1 MLSTFLTLTIIG
13 ISIYGYI
20 VYGIETRRRTLRPRA
35 ATWLIWAVIGTC
47 VSALQLEHGA
57 GIGAAVTI
65 IAAIAN
71 YILAGMAW
79 YYGHRTVHPIDV
91 VSSLAALGVFVLWA
105 TVGDVV
111 TVAVATVAYLFGF
124 MPTFERAYRKP
135 YSENLAPFVANILKY
150 ALSLL
155 TIEQLNIETT
165 LYPVILTVFNAMFLV
180 MILVK
185 RRKNP
190 QKPLAKN
197 KRKRYNN

>member
-1 MLSTFLTLTIIG
+1 MTLFLTCIIIA

-35 ATWLIWAVIGTC
+35 ATWLIWAILGTC

-57 GIGAAVTI
+57 GLGAVVTI
-65 IAAIAN
+65 VAAGAN

-79 YYGHRTVHPIDV
+79 YYGHRRIHPIDI

-105 TVGDVV
+105 TVSDTV
-111 TVAVATVAYLFGF
+111 TVVFATVAYLFGF
-124 MPTFERAYRKP
+124 IPTFERAYRKP
-135 YSENLAPFVANILKY
+135 YSENIVPFVVNILKY

-155 TIEQLNIETT
+155 TIVQFNVETT
-165 LYPVILTVFNAMFLV
+165 LYPAVLVVFNAIFLV

-197 KRKRYNN
+197 KKKRYNN